1 MSEANI
7 YLISTFLAFLLIP
20 QAINITCNAVKKL
33 RNKHFD
39 NSEEHS

>member
-1 MSEANI
+1 MSEADI

-20 QAINITCNAVKKL
+20 QAINITCNAIKKL
-33 RNKHFD
+33 RENHSD